1 MNMQKEFIKKLKSD
15 LEIISDEITE
25 ILYKEDVFTRITI
38 PKLRESDIDPHI
50 RTTVT
55 KSHYSD
61 MLTSVRR
68 QITSDQKSPEVSLMK
83 LLLRMRKNNVLIT
96 KDWYVK
102 EWLTD
107 SSLIK
112 DNPELAG
119 FIQGIPA
126 AEFKSHFGDQF
137 LDPAIIGKD
146 IAILS
151 EATLEIKAYVDKAI
165 AHRDPSAPNPPS
177 FEKYNNALQELD
189 RIAKKYILLL
199 KQVGMSSLKP
209 VLQ

>member
-1 MNMQKEFIKKLKSD
+1 MGMQEEFIKKLKYD
-15 LEIISDEITE
+15 LEIISEEITD

-38 PKLRESDIDPHI
+38 PKLHESDIDPHI

-68 QITSDQKSPEVSLMK
+68 QITNDQKSSEISLMK
-83 LLLRMRKNNVLIT
+83 LLLRMRKNNTLIT

-107 SSLIK
+107 SSLLK

-119 FIQGIPA
+119 FIRGIPA
-126 AEFKSHFGDQF
+126 TEFNNHFGDQF
-137 LDPAIIGKD
+137 LDPAIIDKD
-146 IAILS
+146 IKILS
-151 EATLEIKAYVDKAI
+151 EATSGIKAYVDKAI
-165 AHRDPSAPNPPS
+165 AHRDPSVPNPPS
-177 FEKYNNALQELD
+177 LEKYNNALKELD

-199 KQVGMSSLKP
+199 KQVGMPSLKP
-209 VLQ
+209 ILQ

>member
-1 MNMQKEFIKKLKSD
+1 MNMQSAFITKLKLD
-15 LEIISDEITE
+15 LEIISGEITE

-38 PKLRESDIDPHI
+38 PKLKESGTDPHI

-83 LLLRMRKNNVLIT
+83 LLLRMKKNNTLIT

-107 SSLIK
+107 SSLLK

-119 FIQGIPA
+119 FIRGIPT

-137 LDPAIIGKD
+137 LDTAIIDKD
-146 IAILS
+146 IEILS
-151 EATLEIKAYVDKAI
+151 EATSEIKAYVDKAI
-165 AHRDPSAPNPPS
+165 AHRDPSVPNPPS
-177 FEKYNNALQELD
+177 FEKYNNALRELD